1 MGVASRWSCLLTRM
15 RAVVSVGGNVV
26 VLGCLR
32 LRGEQISINPL
43 RERTKVQIIR
53 RTSARRE

>member
-1 MGVASRWSCLLTRM
+1 M
-15 RAVVSVGGNVV
+15 AVVSVGGNVV